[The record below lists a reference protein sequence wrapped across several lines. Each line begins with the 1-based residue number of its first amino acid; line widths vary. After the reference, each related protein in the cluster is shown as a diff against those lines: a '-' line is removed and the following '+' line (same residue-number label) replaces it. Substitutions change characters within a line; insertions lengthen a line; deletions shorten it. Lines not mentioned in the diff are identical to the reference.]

1 MTSPDGACKSF
12 DSTAN
17 GYARAEGVAC
27 VVIKRQMEGAQ
38 PTQHLAA
45 ALPLT
50 PRLSHTCAHGAA
62 PVPRQGRRSA

>member
-1 MTSPDGACKSF
+1 MTSPDGMCKSF

-38 PTQHLAA
+38 
-45 ALPLT
+45 
-50 PRLSHTCAHGAA
+50 
-62 PVPRQGRRSA
+62 RSTL